1 MADIKIILVED
12 ENIDA
17 MDIKETLESFN
28 CEVPYV
34 ASTGID
40 AIKHI
45 LEIMPDLILI
55 DIVLNG
61 DMDGIELA
69 YKIKE
74 LGIPFIY
81 LTAHAEEDLVK
92 KAMKT
97 DPYGY
102 IIKPFDKN
110 KLRFSIE
117 HAIYKKEMELETYKQ
132 ISITRA
138 INKILKN
145 RFLCTMN

>member
-1 MADIKIILVED
+1 MDNIIVKNELILLADIKIILVED

-28 CEVPYV
+28 YEVPYV

-55 DIVLNG
+55 DIVLKG

-92 KAMKT
+92 K
-97 DPYGY
+97 P
-102 IIKPFDKN
+102 
-110 KLRFSIE
+110 
-117 HAIYKKEMELETYKQ
+117 
-132 ISITRA
+132 
-138 INKILKN
+138 
-145 RFLCTMN
+145 

>member
-1 MADIKIILVED
+1 MKFHI
-12 ENIDA
+12 
-17 MDIKETLESFN
+17 F
-28 CEVPYV
+28 

-55 DIVLNG
+55 DIVLKG

-102 IIKPFDKN
+102 IIKPFDQT
-110 KLRFSIE
+110 KLRYSIE
-117 HAIYKKEMELETYKQ
+117 HAIYKKHMEHETSKQ
-132 ISITRA
+132 ISITQA
-138 INKILKN
+138 INKVLKN
-145 RFLCTMN
+145 ALRCTTPEDVAKICFKSG